1 MEVAKKIRPGRP
13 GKNGVIKT
21 EVVRTR
27 LRPYQA
33 DLIARAR
40 SEFAAGI
47 KSLLIQ
53 APTGAGKTILTA
65 HMFSQAMS
73 KGLSSIFCVHRR

>member
-27 LRPYQA
+27 LDVMVLSRLRRRLRKGETLAERIRRLVEA
-33 DLIARAR
+33 DVA
-40 SEFAAGI
+40 
-47 KSLLIQ
+47 
-53 APTGAGKTILTA
+53 
-65 HMFSQAMS
+65 
-73 KGLSSIFCVHRR
+73 